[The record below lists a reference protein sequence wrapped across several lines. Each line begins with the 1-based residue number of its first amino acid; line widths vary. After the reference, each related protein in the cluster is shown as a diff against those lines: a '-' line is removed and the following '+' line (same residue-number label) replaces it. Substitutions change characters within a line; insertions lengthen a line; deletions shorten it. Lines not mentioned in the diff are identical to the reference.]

1 MANDELSRHI
11 VKHQSEDVVLNE
23 KRISSWLQDEVLHEG
38 LGDVIVGLELT
49 ENIYKN
55 AAVEHWLT
63 IDGGDEVGDLLELQA
78 SKFFHYFRRTLHLLS
93 FERH

>member
-1 MANDELSRHI
+1 MKCPLLTYSGPPVVGDR
-11 VKHQSEDVVLNE
+11 KDVT
-23 KRISSWLQDEVLHEG
+23 H
-38 LGDVIVGLELT
+38 LELT

-78 SKFFHYFRRTLHLLS
+78 SKFFHYFRRTLP
-93 FERH
+93 